1 MNETLLA
8 DFPLPVALALA
19 ALVLVAAALARAL
32 APLRKPAPI
41 REPEHGFDGDAGL
54 RPIRIDRGGDDP
66 RRG

>member
-1 MNETLLA
+1 MSQNLLS

-19 ALVLVAAALARAL
+19 ALVLVVVALARAL

-41 REPEHGFDGDAGL
+41 RQPEPDFADEAGL
-54 RPIRIDRGGDDP
+54 RPVRIDRGGDDP